1 MSAPAAHATLATLS
15 RHKCAPLPR
24 GAKPLSRAEI
34 KRLLAPLPGWLFKGG
49 VIAKTYGFGNYHE
62 TMAFVNAAAFVAH
75 REDHHPDM
83 AVSYNKCRVAF
94 STHSIGGISMNDFI
108 CAARIELLAKM

>member
-1 MSAPAAHATLATLS
+1 MTRLAS
-15 RHKCAPLPR
+15 QKCKPLPA
-24 GAKPLSRAEI
+24 GTPALSKAAI
-34 KRLLAPLPGWLFKGG
+34 NKLLAQLPGWAHKGG
-49 VIAKTYGFGNYHE
+49 VIAKTYGFANYYE
-62 TMAFVNAAAFVAH
+62 TMAFVNGVALVAH

-108 CAARIELLAKM
+108 CAAKIEALAKM